1 MRALL
6 SIIPVRR
13 EASESSEMVSQLL
26 FGELVQVLEETP
38 QWLRIKTKHDDYEG
52 WVDRK
57 MLSESDEEEF
67 PNIVLSLNAI
77 LSSVEH
83 RFPLTIGAKIPEIED
98 EILVIGDEQYAVEQ
112 GWIGRPDMDVEGAVE
127 LILQLKDAPY
137 LWGGR
142 HPFGIDCSGF
152 SQLFY
157 RLMGHEIPRDASQQV
172 KLGEEVFLQEA
183 QTGDLAFFVKNDKVT
198 HVGVLLDNKTII
210 HASGKV
216 RIDDIDNSGI
226 FVKEHKAYSHHLLS
240 VKRILA

>member
-26 FGELVQVLEETP
+26 YGEEVELLEETP
-38 QWLRIKTKHDDYEG
+38 QWLRIKTKHDNYEG

-57 MLSESDEEEF
+57 MLSESDEEDF
-67 PNIVLSLNAI
+67 PNIVLSLSAT
-77 LSSVEH
+77 LSSAEH
-83 RFPLTIGAKIPEIED
+83 RFPLTMGAKLPELED
-98 EILVIGDEQYAVEQ
+98 NMLMIGDEHYAVEH

-142 HPFGIDCSGF
+142 HPFGIDCSGL

-157 RLMGHEIPRDASQQV
+157 RLMGREIPRDASQQV

-183 QTGDLAFFVKNDKVT
+183 EAGDLAFFVKNEKVT

-226 FVKEHKAYSHHLLS
+226 FVKEDKTYSHQLLS
-240 VKRILA
+240 VKRLIG